1 MAQMYFNP
9 LDSDVNKDSITKYA
23 IQRITKDYN
32 GKISYN
38 NYLDYYDDLDDRLD
52 NRIQSIIN
60 RLKS

>member
-23 IQRITKDYN
+23 IQRITKNSN

-38 NYLDYYDDLDDRLD
+38 NYLDYYDDLDGSFR
-52 NRIQSIIN
+52 
-60 RLKS
+60 